1 LLLPISLKNQLLMA
15 LRAVFWSLR
24 SVPCRDMRQE
34 TSPLSRSRS
43 DLATFS
49 KALLA
54 HDIEL
59 RSMAAQH
66 HLREGCATH
75 EPPRLLK
82 GPPGPRRP
90 FLRSVG
96 PVPGSGPCGALEALQ
111 RWQPRGAG
119 AAGQAQRGRSFLALA
134 APESDSPTDA
144 AGILWHLAGILADG
158 LGKSFGGRLTA
169 HAEGL
174 PEVGPTH
181 TSGARS
187 CDRLTQLLL
196 CAPSPLLDVRH
207 LLRPLNLARTA
218 HRRRRS

>member
-1 LLLPISLKNQLLMA
+1 VYHRLDSLSSELYTYFYGGVVPRSGQQAKA
-15 LRAVFWSLR
+15 RDSLAQ
-24 SVPCRDMRQE
+24 SVDKYERRQ
-34 TSPLSRSRS
+34 RN
-43 DLATFS
+43 
-49 KALLA
+49 
-54 HDIEL
+54 
-59 RSMAAQH
+59 
-66 HLREGCATH
+66 G
-75 EPPRLLK
+75 PPRLLK

-119 AAGQAQRGRSFLALA
+119 AAGQAQRGRSFLALT

-144 AGILWHLAGILADG
+144 AGILWHLARILADG

-196 CAPSPLLDVRH
+196 CAPSPLLDVKH